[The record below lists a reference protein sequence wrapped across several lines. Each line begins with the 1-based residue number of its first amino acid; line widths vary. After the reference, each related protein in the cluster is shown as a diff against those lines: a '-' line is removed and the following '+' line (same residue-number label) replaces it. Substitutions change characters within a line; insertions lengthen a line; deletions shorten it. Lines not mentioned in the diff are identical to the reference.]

1 MHLVLWEHFFFC
13 GISVF
18 HMDSFCWL
26 GLVVLCSLW
35 IRALAVGM
43 ERKLLYDLHG
53 ALISKL
59 ISLTWFNNSKPL
71 NTSVK
76 QFII

>member
-1 MHLVLWEHFFFC
+1 MPSVLWEHFFFC

-18 HMDSFCWL
+18 HMDSFYWL
-26 GLVVLCSLW
+26 RLVVLCSLW
-35 IRALAVGM
+35 IRALVVGM

-59 ISLTWFNNSKPL
+59 IALTWFNNSKPL

-76 QFII
+76 